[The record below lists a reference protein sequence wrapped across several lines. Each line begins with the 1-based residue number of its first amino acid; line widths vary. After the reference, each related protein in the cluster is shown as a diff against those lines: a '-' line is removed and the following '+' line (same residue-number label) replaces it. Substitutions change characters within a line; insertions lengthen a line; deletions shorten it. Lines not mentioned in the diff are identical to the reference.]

1 MHRIVRSCLSARRL
15 HRLAATAIAVAMPA
29 AASALTWPGPA
40 PCNTTLQDCIE
51 SAADGD
57 ILEVATDGPIAESVE
72 IFAKSLTL
80 RPAAGFTPVFEGM
93 PSLDAIEAFGADTPV
108 TVRIEG
114 MTVRGGLIRVYQGG
128 SGLFQAII
136 DSNVIEADALDFSL
150 TAIGVGT
157 FGAAPTGPVGF
168 FIYGNVIRFDFLGG
182 DDVSAIAIDDLPG
195 ETTGIILANRV
206 IGGGP
211 SSTYHAIRI
220 RNGGGIATIEASYN
234 RIEAAGYNGGILIQ
248 EDDAGGSMTARVFNN
263 LVTGSLD
270 INGPQPG
277 AIVLRADA
285 GNLDATVLNNT
296 LAGNATGFAARVGAG
311 ASLTGVLANTIVAD
325 STNRGVRIDAAAQF
339 SNEHNLVFGNGSD
352 DFTPGPGTILADP
365 RFVGGGDFHPLP
377 NSPVRDAGNTALVAD
392 IDFDLDGAAR
402 VLGPEVDIG
411 VFELSDRIFADGF
424 DA

>member
-1 MHRIVRSCLSARRL
+1 
-15 HRLAATAIAVAMPA
+15 
-29 AASALTWPGPA
+29 
-40 PCNTTLQDCIE
+40 
-51 SAADGD
+51 
-57 ILEVATDGPIAESVE
+57 
-72 IFAKSLTL
+72 
-80 RPAAGFTPVFEGM
+80 
-93 PSLDAIEAFGADTPV
+93 
-108 TVRIEG
+108 
-114 MTVRGGLIRVYQGG
+114 
-128 SGLFQAII
+128 
-136 DSNVIEADALDFSL
+136 
-150 TAIGVGT
+150 
-157 FGAAPTGPVGF
+157 
-168 FIYGNVIRFDFLGG
+168 
-182 DDVSAIAIDDLPG
+182 
-195 ETTGIILANRV
+195 
-206 IGGGP
+206 
-211 SSTYHAIRI
+211 
-220 RNGGGIATIEASYN
+220 
-234 RIEAAGYNGGILIQ
+234 
-248 EDDAGGSMTARVFNN
+248 MTARVFNN